1 MSIRLVAIDIDGT
14 LLDSRWQLPD
24 RNREAICAAV
34 AAGVEVAIVTGR
46 RYDFAKPILDLLPC
60 PVTAIVSNGAIVRS
74 SDGTTRL
81 RHLLAR
87 DAAGAV
93 LAATRGYRDGAAI
106 IFDRPRDG
114 QVVFERIDWSHPS
127 RRGYAE
133 RNRAFIIEV
142 DPLESALTEDPV
154 VVMFNGPIGMMR
166 ALVDRLRALPEAGA
180 FSVNLTEYE
189 SRDVLFVDVLAA
201 GCTKGATLAEWARR
215 RGYARED
222 VLEVLDRP
230 DRQELRQ
237 RLADAGVRLEAAVEA
252 DEGRL
257 APDVAARVS
266 RLLAVGVCDEG
277 IVAGQIEDLAAQFGD
292 GDSLLHQAA
301 RRSRAERRCRGA
313 ARAARARR

>member
-1 MSIRLVAIDIDGT
+1 MIRLVAIDIDGT

-34 AAGVEVAIVTGR
+34 DAGVEVAIVTGR

-87 DAAGAV
+87 DVASAV
-93 LAATRGYRDGAAI
+93 LAATHGYRDGAAI

-142 DPLESALTEDPV
+142 DPLESALTEDPIQ
-154 VVMFNGPIGMMR
+154 VMFNGPVGPMR
-166 ALVDRLRALPEAGA
+166 DLEALLRGLPAAGGFEIAVTEYVDRD
-180 FSVNLTEYE
+180 FSL
-189 SRDVLFVDVLAA
+189 VDVLPA
-201 GCTKGATLAEWARR
+201 GCTKGSTLTEWATRQ
-215 RGYARED
+215 GYARAEIMAVGDNLND
-222 VLEVLDRP
+222 VEM
-230 DRQELRQ
+230 
-237 RLADAGVRLEAAVEA
+237 LEAAGLPVVMGNAVPALLGRGWPVTVSNDEA
-252 DEGRL
+252 G
-257 APDVAARVS
+257 VAA
-266 RLLAVGVCDEG
+266 AV
-277 IVAGQIEDLAAQFGD
+277 
-292 GDSLLHQAA
+292 
-301 RRSRAERRCRGA
+301 ERFVLGPDIR
-313 ARAARARR
+313 